1 MDTIGSV
8 RVSCLSPILVRVEA
22 KTSAGTF
29 ENRATM
35 MVAQRDWPDVQRTR
49 SASGTTVTI
58 ATANY
63 QVQIPNNGSAIT
75 GVTVIAGGQTVFTYS
90 TLPSGTR
97 IFPAPDELG
106 NGYVIADNPRVVQPA
121 WGSTPMPAGAL
132 PSSDPLYATQGWDY
146 RYPATPDVYVF
157 VNKKADYFADYVA
170 VRKDFLR
177 LTGPIPIVPLYY
189 LGFANGRYQAVTAA
203 YVTQHADMY
212 RSPGIPIDIYVV
224 DTDWRGNAYDWN
236 TGYFPNPQQFL
247 ADMHA
252 RHFHVALN
260 DHPQGSGTDFQ
271 TRWNGL
277 TGRMNDGLDF
287 WWYDMNWG
295 GIISSPVQGIDQAMW
310 GMKMFWDMQK
320 KFLKDKTGR
329 DMRPG
334 LYTMRSG
341 ATNYNTDPIAAT
353 HPGSHRYP
361 GWWTGDVGSGF
372 DYNYRPA
379 IDCSV
384 HDGVCLL
391 PHVQHDIAG
400 FLGCDPGDEVYTR
413 WMQFGSLSPQPRVHG
428 NSCGEG
434 SLKRYPWEFSAD
446 TKNIVTRYLA
456 MRYRL
461 MPMIYAALRKC
472 HEDGSPLLQRCDLF
486 WPSAMYPQA
495 KSNAQYLFGDD
506 ILVKPVKEQGSTM
519 SAATTS
525 STWLPPGI
533 WYDAWTGEA
542 KTGST
547 TASPGA
553 TAGVSSNIW
562 KIPMFIR
569 QGAIITLCPDM
580 HYTSEKPWDPVT
592 CEVYPPAPGAQ
603 STRTLYEDD
612 KESYDYEK
620 GAFIKTALSVERIDA
635 GIGMRIGAAQ
645 GAAFAGM
652 PSARAWIIRLH
663 LDAPYANQQIK
674 VNNGAVSPGSS
685 WTKGNQP
692 QARVINQAA
701 APNPITS
708 TNFPIPF
715 QGEGQ
720 APGPQAP
727 GPVIEVWLP
736 AAPTSASQVVTLG
749 AITVPVKN
757 GTIHP
762 DISTDFSVAQN
773 RNHAIFVRF
782 AVSGTGR
789 DPRQVHVALCNLKG
803 ETIRV
808 VVNGAYAS
816 GRYRMSVAGPSE
828 IAAGTYLCRMSID
841 GALKPA
847 KMVTIAR

>member
-1 MDTIGSV
+1 
-8 RVSCLSPILVRVEA
+8 
-22 KTSAGTF
+22 
-29 ENRATM
+29 
-35 MVAQRDWPDVQRTR
+35 
-49 SASGTTVTI
+49 
-58 ATANY
+58 
-63 QVQIPNNGSAIT
+63 
-75 GVTVIAGGQTVFTYS
+75 
-90 TLPSGTR
+90 
-97 IFPAPDELG
+97 
-106 NGYVIADNPRVVQPA
+106 
-121 WGSTPMPAGAL
+121 
-132 PSSDPLYATQGWDY
+132 
-146 RYPATPDVYVF
+146 
-157 VNKKADYFADYVA
+157 
-170 VRKDFLR
+170 
-177 LTGPIPIVPLYY
+177 
-189 LGFANGRYQAVTAA
+189 
-203 YVTQHADMY
+203 
-212 RSPGIPIDIYVV
+212 
-224 DTDWRGNAYDWN
+224 
-236 TGYFPNPQQFL
+236 
-247 ADMHA
+247 
-252 RHFHVALN
+252 
-260 DHPQGSGTDFQ
+260 
-271 TRWNGL
+271 
-277 TGRMNDGLDF
+277 
-287 WWYDMNWG
+287 
-295 GIISSPVQGIDQAMW
+295 
-310 GMKMFWDMQK
+310 
-320 KFLKDKTGR
+320 
-329 DMRPG
+329 
-334 LYTMRSG
+334 
-341 ATNYNTDPIAAT
+341 
-353 HPGSHRYP
+353 
-361 GWWTGDVGSGF
+361 
-372 DYNYRPA
+372 
-379 IDCSV
+379 
-384 HDGVCLL
+384 
-391 PHVQHDIAG
+391 
-400 FLGCDPGDEVYTR
+400 
-413 WMQFGSLSPQPRVHG
+413 
-428 NSCGEG
+428 
-434 SLKRYPWEFSAD
+434 
-446 TKNIVTRYLA
+446 
-456 MRYRL
+456 
-461 MPMIYAALRKC
+461 
-472 HEDGSPLLQRCDLF
+472 
-486 WPSAMYPQA
+486 
-495 KSNAQYLFGDD
+495 
-506 ILVKPVKEQGSTM
+506 
-519 SAATTS
+519 
-525 STWLPPGI
+525 
-533 WYDAWTGEA
+533 
-542 KTGST
+542 
-547 TASPGA
+547 
-553 TAGVSSNIW
+553 
-562 KIPMFIR
+562 MFIR